1 MKGRV
6 VVLSELNRRP
16 MAALFVDG
24 KLEDL
29 FVDPDV
35 AHRPGEICRGKIE
48 RIVKGGAFVAL
59 PKGHGYLR
67 GGNFKQGHSVLV
79 QVTGYAEGGKAIPL
93 TDKLVLK
100 GKTVIV
106 TPSGGGMNLSRQIRN
121 EDERLRLFS
130 AIDTYKAATTSYG
143 IVARTAA
150 VRAETKDIEEE
161 VDHLIDQADAVLEA
175 WKGEPTTLVAGPD
188 AHDLAR
194 REWVQDGDWVTTKDE
209 DHAVPDEIDALRE
222 ANVSLSQGSMSVE
235 ATRAL
240 VAVDINTGGDFSPA
254 AGLKT
259 NIAAARELPRQLR
272 LRGLGGQVILDPA
285 PMPKKDRR
293 VFEDAL
299 KAAFRK
305 DAVETSLVGWT
316 KLGLFE
322 IQRKR
327 ERPPLI

>member
-6 VVLSELNRRP
+6 VVLGELDSRP
-16 MAALFVDG
+16 IAALLVDG

-29 FVDPDV
+29 LIDPNV
-35 AHRPGEICRGKIE
+35 AHPPGEICRGKIE
-48 RIVKGGAFVAL
+48 RIVKGGAFVSL
-59 PKGHGYLR
+59 PKGQGYLR
-67 GGNFKQGHSVLV
+67 GGNFKQGHAVLV

-150 VRAETKDIEEE
+150 VQAETKDIEEE

-175 WKGEPTTLVAGPD
+175 WRGDPKVLIEAAD
-188 AHDLAR
+188 AHDIAR
-194 REWVQDGDWVTTKDE
+194 REWVEEGDWVTTKIE
-209 DHAVPDEIDALRE
+209 EHGVLEEIDTLRKPD
-222 ANVSLSQGSMSVE
+222 VPLSHGSMSVE

-240 VAVDINTGGDFSPA
+240 VAVDVNTGGDFSPA

-272 LRGLGGQVILDPA
+272 LRGLGGQVIVDFA
-285 PMPKKDRR
+285 PMGKKDRR
-293 VFEDAL
+293 ALEEAL

-305 DAVETSLVGWT
+305 DPVETSLVGWT

-327 ERPPLI
+327 ERRPLD